1 MVDVLNT
8 KKDVEVFLSKQR
20 EKCKLGDV
28 ITVVITENTLEDI
41 PFIASK
47 YGFSMIDG
55 ENLEG
60 DLIMIKLEFRQIFR

>member
-1 MVDVLNT
+1 MVDVLNN
-8 KKDVEVFLSKQR
+8 KKDVEIFLSKQR
-20 EKCKLGDV
+20 DKCKLGDT
-28 ITVVITENTLEDI
+28 ITLVITENILEDI

-55 ENLEG
+55 DNMEG